1 MNRRAKQ
8 RGHVMMSRNVALSYM
23 TYDPDAHQRL
33 DDLAKK
39 YGSWY
44 LSQARAAH
52 DDGQPVLNADG
63 VESTLAEC
71 YNDAMVTAHALYVF
85 LSENPRPGPES
96 ERESASRSH
105 ARPVDAL
112 DEEVDIAAGGRS

>member
-1 MNRRAKQ
+1 
-8 RGHVMMSRNVALSYM
+8 MSRFLAHSGM
-23 TYDPDAHQRL
+23 ADDPDAHQRL
-33 DDLAKK
+33 DELSKK

-44 LSQARAAH
+44 LTQARAGR
-52 DDGQPVLNADG
+52 DDGQPVLDADG

-71 YNDAMVTAHALYVF
+71 YDDAMVTAHALYVH
-85 LSENPRPGPES
+85 LSENPRPSPGP

-112 DEEVDIAAGGRS
+112 DEEVDIAAGGRT

>member
-1 MNRRAKQ
+1 
-8 RGHVMMSRNVALSYM
+8 MSRFLAHSGM
-23 TYDPDAHQRL
+23 ADDPDAHQRL
-33 DDLAKK
+33 DELSKK

-44 LSQARAAH
+44 LTQARAGR
-52 DDGQPVLNADG
+52 DDGQPVLDADG

-71 YNDAMVTAHALYVF
+71 YDDAMVTAHALYVH
-85 LSENPRPGPES
+85 LSENPRPSPGS

-112 DEEVDIAAGGRS
+112 DEEVDIAAGGRT